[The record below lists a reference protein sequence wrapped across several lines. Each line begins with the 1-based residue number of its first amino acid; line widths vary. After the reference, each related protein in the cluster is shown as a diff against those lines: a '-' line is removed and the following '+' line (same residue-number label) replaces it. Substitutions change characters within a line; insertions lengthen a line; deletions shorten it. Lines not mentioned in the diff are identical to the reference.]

1 MDSIATG
8 SLFLW
13 RAAALVIGPGI
24 DSKLHRHFALQL
36 TFGIDGPFRARL
48 ADDAAWSVTS
58 AALFAPNQQ
67 HQIDAGGLLAHL
79 FLELPQAQRSGTSSL
94 HADFTDQEQFATVRA
109 YLQHACRSPSAAA
122 DFESATHAARR
133 WRDCVTGGP
142 RDMGAVPFDVRI
154 ERAIRV
160 IVDSLVNGSVD
171 VINQSMANRQS
182 FNLDGKSLA
191 AWVHLS
197 ESRFTHLFRSQTGL
211 PLSRYLLWT
220 RLLCALEAVAH
231 GANMTRAAHQAGFA
245 DLAHMSRTFRDTFGV
260 VPSAL
265 QKMTIAFKREGL

>member
-1 MDSIATG
+1 MKSTVAG

-48 ADDAAWSVTS
+48 ADDAAWSETT
-58 AALFAPNQQ
+58 AAVFAPNQP
-67 HQIDAGGLLAHL
+67 HQIDGGGMLAHL
-79 FLELPQAQRSGTSSL
+79 FLELPQPHRHGLGGLQ
-94 HADFTDQEQFATVRA
+94 ADFAGTEGFATVRT
-109 YLQHACRSPSAAA
+109 YLQHACRGPSAVA
-122 DFESATHAARR
+122 DFESATRAARC
-133 WRDCVTGGP
+133 WRACA
-142 RDMGAVPFDVRI
+142 MGMQDSAGAAPPDARI
-154 ERAIRV
+154 ERAIAA
-160 IVDSLVNGSVD
+160 IADASAD
-171 VINQSMANRQS
+171 AMANRPAA
-182 FNLDGKSLA
+182 NLDGRNLA
-191 AWVHLS
+191 ALVHLS
-197 ESRFTHLFRSQTGL
+197 ESRFTHLFRAQTGL

-231 GANMTRAAHQAGFA
+231 GANMTLAAHQAGFA
-245 DLAHMSRTFRDTFGV
+245 DLAHMSRTFRETFGV